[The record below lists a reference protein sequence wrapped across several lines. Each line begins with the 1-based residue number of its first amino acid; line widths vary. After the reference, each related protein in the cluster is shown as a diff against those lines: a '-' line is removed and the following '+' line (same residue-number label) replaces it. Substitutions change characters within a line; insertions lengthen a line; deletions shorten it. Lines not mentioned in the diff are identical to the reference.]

1 MRKSQEEAAKKQ
13 RKEQMAEIAKRKRE
27 AGKGGRFGGMSM
39 AVSYSLKVLKHFSL
53 PKTFQWGKNSSQS
66 AVTVNA

>member
-39 AVSYSLKVLKHFSL
+39 AVSILLCF
-53 PKTFQWGKNSSQS
+53 TFPFL
-66 AVTVNA
+66 

>member
-39 AVSYSLKVLKHFSL
+39 AVSYFLWYSKKFLYAKHFSGEKII
-53 PKTFQWGKNSSQS
+53 PNRQ
-66 AVTVNA
+66 

>member
-13 RKEQMAEIAKRKRE
+13 RKQQMAEIAKRKRE

-39 AVSYSLKVLKHFSL
+39 AVSYFFFIIFETFFSTQNFSGEKIV
-53 PKTFQWGKNSSQS
+53 PNRQ
-66 AVTVNA
+66 

>member
-13 RKEQMAEIAKRKRE
+13 RKQQMAEIAKRKRE

-39 AVSYSLKVLKHFSL
+39 AVSYFFFKYLKHFSL
-53 PKTFQWGKNSSQS
+53 RKISVGKK
-66 AVTVNA
+66 